1 MVNDNKNKG
10 GRPRLTEEQKTQRK
24 TYLFQKLEPY
34 LMTGLSVNKALRE
47 AKVLNSEFYK
57 YMKEDRFFGEKIAKS
72 RQYIGVLI
80 NQAIVT
86 ELFRIVEKQ
95 NGNEAKNIQPQP
107 LSKEDIDFLFW
118 FALNSN
124 LCREE
129 YGRRENVDL
138 FDPEFEIQR
147 VKRLIQDRLPE
158 QPTSI

>member
-1 MVNDNKNKG
+1 MANQKNKG
-10 GRPRLTEEQKTQRK
+10 GRPRLTEEQKAQRK
-24 TYLFQKLEPY
+24 KYLSEKLEPY
-34 LMTGLSVNKALRE
+34 LKSGLSINKALRE

-57 YMKEDRFFGEKIAKS
+57 YMSEDRLFGEKIAKF
-72 RQYIGVLI
+72 RQFIGVLA
-80 NQAIVT
+80 NKAIIT
-86 ELFRIVEKQ
+86 ELFMIIDKQ
-95 NGNEAKNIQPQP
+95 NGGEAKSIQPQP
-107 LSKEDIDFLFW
+107 LSKDDVDFLCW

-129 YGRRENVDL
+129 WGRSKNIDL